1 MMLSANSCL
10 AVFVMGICMLSFNTF
25 TLQNDLKQIDY
36 QDSLC
41 VLRGYIG
48 YSTCAIANYS
58 FLLQALFQYTTAV
71 YPHYLFYQSVR
82 SQILLIII
90 TWIIGYTYPLEFLLR
105 DEIIFNV
112 DNQICQIP
120 MKLSFS
126 IIYMSFCIFIIPIL
140 VIMFIYIKLIRYVK
154 KISKRVVSA
163 NILFRAQRELKMI
176 RRTVILVTILST
188 ICAPYQTLIIISLFT
203 EPPKYHFRIAYVFL
217 DLSLLCVIIVLFQ
230 FTDPVKISIIKRIK
244 RLSNMIIPTIS

>member
-10 AVFVMGICMLSFNTF
+10 AVFVMGISLLSFNTF

-41 VLRGYIG
+41 ILRGYIG
-48 YSTCAIANYS
+48 YSTCAIVNYS
-58 FLLQALFQYTTAV
+58 FLLQALFQYMTAV

-90 TWIIGYTYPLEFLLR
+90 AWIIGFTYPLEFLLR

-126 IIYMSFCIFIIPIL
+126 IIYMSFCIYIIPIL

-154 KISKRVVSA
+154 KISKRVVSV

-176 RRTVILVTILST
+176 RRTVILVAILGT
-188 ICAPYQTLIIISLFT
+188 ICAPYQTFIIISLFT
-203 EPPKYHFRIAYVFL
+203 EPPRYHFRIAYVFV

-230 FTDPVKISIIKRIK
+230 FTDPVKTSIMKRIR